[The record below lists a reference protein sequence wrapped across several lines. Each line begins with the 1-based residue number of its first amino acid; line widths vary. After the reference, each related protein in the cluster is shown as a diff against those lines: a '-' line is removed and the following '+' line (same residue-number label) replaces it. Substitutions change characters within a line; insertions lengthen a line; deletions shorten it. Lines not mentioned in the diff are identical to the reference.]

1 MTEYIRDSR
10 VIYSEGF
17 NPTDLAGAIQNAAYE
32 LPFEGTIKVLNG
44 KVIISGKRWATAEE
58 IADSKRDLLDDAEYE
73 YEDDSD
79 FKYEEWFQDIKD
91 KAQEWSST
99 RQSNMSTADV
109 KSGLSSLLSRWEDVV
124 DAGQNLLAE
133 CSKQLTKL
141 SDSTKPGEKD
151 TEK

>member
-32 LPFEGTIKVLNG
+32 LPFESTIKVLNG

-58 IADSKRDLLDDAEYE
+58 IADSKRDLLEDAEYDYGE
-73 YEDDSD
+73 YDYGEP
-79 FKYEEWFQDIKD
+79 EWT
-91 KAQEWSST
+91 ST
-99 RQSNMSTADV
+99 EQLNTSTADV

-141 SDSTKPGEKD
+141 NDSTKPGEKD

>member
-17 NPTDLAGAIQNAAYE
+17 DATDFARAIQNAAYE
-32 LPFEGTIKVLNG
+32 LPFESTIKVLNG

-58 IADSKRDLLDDAEYE
+58 IADSKRDLLEDAEYDYGE
-73 YEDDSD
+73 P
-79 FKYEEWFQDIKD
+79 EWT
-91 KAQEWSST
+91 ST
-99 RQSNMSTADV
+99 EQLNTSTADA